1 MIYEGGH
8 GSGLPTRVPH
18 FSRSLR
24 EVGLLLL
31 GLTEAKTC
39 LPDEMERPHVSK
51 TTRNGAPFTV
61 VGFAAG

>member
-8 GSGLPTRVPH
+8 GSDLPTRVPH

-24 EVGLLLL
+24 EVGLLL

-39 LPDEMERPHVSK
+39 LPDQMERPYVSK

-61 VGFAAG
+61 VGLAAG